1 MKIAD
6 PSFNKPCND
15 CKVIFNGCSNIHTC
29 VAKNM
34 GFIQTWFGFNG
45 WKALSTKASIASTIF
60 YRVFFAVGL
69 AMVIIAY
76 SIVSGGEDPSLLY
89 IIAAGT
95 VWFLIFQFLLNLIF
109 VNGSK
114 YSQ

>member
-95 VWFLIFQFLLNLIF
+95 T
-109 VNGSK
+109 
-114 YSQ
+114 

>member
-1 MKIAD
+1 
-6 PSFNKPCND
+6 
-15 CKVIFNGCSNIHTC
+15 
-29 VAKNM
+29 M

-45 WKALSTKASIASTIF
+45 WKALSTKASIAATIF